1 MDALFIKDFAT
12 EKITPSFVDTVK
24 AVALGGGA
32 IAATAL
38 AAPAGAALAPVGLE
52 AVGSIAL
59 PILVGGLEKRYV
71 VPKVRELSEPVGKVT
86 DIGVEVAGGLKPGVM
101 AEKAVQSAASAF
113 RLSLKRA
120 LAGGIAS
127 GAATGTMR
135 EIGGEDVNLPKE
147 IAGGG
152 LSAVAVTLPVHGLR
166 GSFHLVGDIL
176 SKTKTYNKVK
186 DLAGKLVDKVF
197 FDDVPKSVRRLLGGF
212 PSLEA
217 TGEAVLNNQSERI
230 ARFIAS
236 KEFTDYYVGYLKR
249 FYEDGEV
256 EFILNYEDKFHPLR
270 RTSVAAALELMP
282 RDLLE
287 KFYNEVY
294 KPLGRYGYEAYEA
307 FSNNWYTIATRDLV
321 KEFRRIHARYK
332 DEYLNTLKVY
342 NLVVS
347 PHKDLITRLQSVK
360 SILDLP
366 ERIKKV
372 GDFRKIKEEI
382 DPKAYEE
389 INKLYLRAL
398 AATGRASDAK
408 YVVRNLLANRELDS
422 YSIFVL
428 SQNPERQKFFLA
440 AVKGAAKYIGERAKS
455 DEEVREILRTKIAK
469 ILVPK
474 VKVKDVAVEAEKA
487 FRKDIGFPF
496 ESDILVS
503 FFKMG
508 NKALNSKLI
517 SSKELKAL
525 EEAFN
530 FKKTTI
536 KRGFRR
542 SLAFIDK
549 LRGVGIEPATTIRET
564 EENIAKGL
572 LKYIKKDP
580 SLDHPLFVQFLTY
593 MPRENFYP
601 LRFRT
606 EDVIDISEAIDQYIG
621 ANAASWRNALR
632 RRKVAT
638 LTEHIG
644 HALRSKTPEAL
655 YPEFKQSSDL
665 VKAWVTGRQLPLA
678 IGEYK
683 KFVNSA
689 VGTWGVHTE
698 PKIQKLGLLKT
709 ERWNWE
715 KIPPIWG
722 VTTQTIYMHR
732 GLKQML
738 DNLMSYARL
747 RPDIPWARQG
757 SNALTWVNSM
767 IKHMVLKF
775 SLFHAVTLTKSAVSA
790 NVPLEVTTTALRN
803 ALWSVFQGKSV
814 YDVASAYDEVI
825 DFLMLAKRSDLAPFL
840 SVGMSQ
846 MDKELRGKFLQSLYD
861 KLSSSPYIGRY
872 SDKIWT
878 TFNLD
883 EHLTWDLL
891 YRDYKILIAKH
902 YVDMFKRGELS
913 LEEAVRNI
921 EEINNIFGGAKDWF
935 FISPKKQMWL
945 RLLVFAP
952 DWYLSLWRNFSRWA
966 AKDATSLV
974 VDFYP
979 AMLRLHLYIANIIHS
994 AVNGQSIFERVSEDP
1009 IEALK
1014 NWRDL
1019 FRITIPLVDKT
1030 GRRKLLSLDIASVE
1044 LEPLEM
1050 FFGSA
1055 FLLENVGKVLTRNDM
1070 TVMEKL
1076 MFLFGGMSK
1085 EFGKYLTTKMSSLAR
1100 LTGELTSNRDLP
1112 LSERLIAGIKSI
1124 VPIGLIGAVGL
1135 RYKNYATLPNDR
1147 WFMDFAQ
1154 FMEALSFKARIMDDF
1169 EDYVVRNMHNEF
1181 VQKDI
1186 DRFFD
1191 EYMELSADLRRM
1203 DLIPSKSR
1211 NNFYESIG
1219 AGIVRK
1225 LMKELYI
1232 TDQIDAAVKYRD
1244 REALEEIRR
1253 TALSR
1258 TIQSIRES
1266 RLSPRIKAVALREVK
1281 RVVDA
1286 VLRERMRQ
1294 GRVEAYKED

>member
-1 MDALFIKDFAT
+1 MDALFIKDHAT
-12 EKITPSFVDTVK
+12 EKFTPSFVDTLEAIGMGGM
-24 AVALGGGA
+24 AV
-32 IAATAL
+32 AATAL
-38 AAPAGAALAPVGLE
+38 SVPAGTAIGGPIGGLVLPV
-52 AVGSIAL
+52 
-59 PILVGGLEKRYV
+59 LVGAYSMKAVLPEIK
-71 VPKVRELSEPVGKVT
+71 KKSEPIGKLT
-86 DIGVEVAGGLKPGVM
+86 EMGIEFAGGLKPGVM
-101 AEKAVQSAASAF
+101 AEKAVQTAASAF

-135 EIGGEDVNLPKE
+135 EIGGESKGWVKE
-147 IAGGG
+147 VAGGG

-166 GSFHLVGDIL
+166 GSFHLASNIL
-176 SKTKTYNKVK
+176 SKTKTYNKFK

-197 FDDVPKSVRRLLGGF
+197 FDDVPKEVRRRLGGF
-212 PSLEA
+212 ASLEA
-217 TGEAVLNNQSERI
+217 VGEAVLNNQSERI

-236 KEFTDYYVGYLKR
+236 KEFTDYYVKYLKK
-249 FYEDGEV
+249 FFDDEEV
-256 EFILNYEDKFHPLR
+256 DFILNYESKFHPHK

-294 KPLGRYGYEAYEA
+294 RPLGRYGYEAYEA
-307 FSNNWYTIATRDLV
+307 FRNNWYTTAVRELV
-321 KEFRRIHARYK
+321 KEFRKIHARYK

-347 PHKDLITRLQSVK
+347 PHKDLITRMQSVE
-360 SILDLP
+360 SILSLP
-366 ERIKKV
+366 EEIKKV
-372 GDFRKIKEEI
+372 SDFRKVKEEI
-382 DPKAYEE
+382 DPKTYEE

-440 AVKGAAKYIGERAKS
+440 AVRGAAKYIGERARS
-455 DEEVREILRTKIAK
+455 DAEVREILKTKIAE

-474 VKVKDVAVEAEKA
+474 VKQKEVAVEAEKA
-487 FRKDIGFPF
+487 FRRDIGFPF

-508 NKALNSKLI
+508 DKALNSKLI
-517 SSKELKAL
+517 SSRELKAL

-536 KRGFRR
+536 RKGFRR

-549 LRGVGIEPATTIRET
+549 IKRVGIEPATTIRET
-564 EENIAKGL
+564 ENNIIEGL
-572 LKYIKKDP
+572 RKYVKKDP

-606 EDVIDISEAIDQYIG
+606 EDVADISEVIDQHIG
-621 ANAASWRNALR
+621 ANAASWRNALK

-638 LTEHIG
+638 LTEHIS

-655 YPEFKQSSDL
+655 YPEFKQTSDL
-665 VKAWVTGRQLPLA
+665 VKAWVMGRQLPLA
-678 IGEYK
+678 IEEYR
-683 KFVNSA
+683 KFINNA
-689 VGTWGVHTE
+689 VGTWGVYTE

-709 ERWNWE
+709 DRWNWV

-722 VTTQTIYMHR
+722 VTTQTLYMHR

-747 RPDIPWARQG
+747 RPDIPWSRQG
-757 SNALTWVNSM
+757 SNALAWVNSM

-790 NVPLEVTTTALRN
+790 NVPMDVATTALRN

-814 YDVASAYDEVI
+814 YDIASAYDEII
-825 DFLMLAKRSDLAPFL
+825 DFLMFARREDLAPFL
-840 SVGMSQ
+840 SVGMPQ
-846 MDKELRGKFLQSLYD
+846 MDRELRGKFLQSLYNE
-861 KLSSSPYIGRY
+861 LSSSPYTGRY
-872 SDKIWT
+872 SDKIWKA
-878 TFNLD
+878 FNLD

-902 YVDMFKRGELS
+902 YIDMFKRGKLS

-921 EEINNIFGGAKDWF
+921 EEISNIFGGAKDWL
-935 FISPKKQMWL
+935 FISPRKQMWI
-945 RLLVFAP
+945 RLLTFAP

-966 AKDATSLV
+966 SKDATSLV

-994 AVNGQSIFERVSEDP
+994 AVTGQSIFDKISDDP

-1030 GRRKLLSLDIASVE
+1030 GRRKLLTLDIASVE

-1055 FLLENVGKVLTRNDM
+1055 FLLENLGKVLTRKDM
-1070 TVMEKL
+1070 TVLEKL

-1100 LTGELTSNRDLP
+1100 LAGELTSNRDLP

-1135 RYKNYATLPNDR
+1135 RYRNYATLPNDR

-1154 FMEALSFKARIMDDF
+1154 FMEALSFKVRIMDDF

-1191 EYMELSADLRRM
+1191 EYMRLATDLKRM
-1203 DLIPSKSR
+1203 DLIPAKSR
-1211 NNFYESIG
+1211 SNFYESVG

-1232 TDQIDAAVKYRD
+1232 IDQIDAAIKYRD
-1244 REALEEIRR
+1244 REALGEVRR
-1253 TALSR
+1253 TALTR
-1258 TIQSIRES
+1258 IIQSIRQS
-1266 RLSPRIKAVALREVK
+1266 KLNPRIKAVALREAR

-1294 GRVEAYKED
+1294 GRVRAYKED

>member
-24 AVALGGGA
+24 AVGMGGIA
-32 IAATAL
+32 VAATAL
-38 AAPAGAALAPVGLE
+38 AAPAGAILGGTVGEL
-52 AVGSIAL
+52 AL
-59 PILVGGLEKRYV
+59 PVLVGGYSMKAVLPEIK
-71 VPKVRELSEPVGKVT
+71 KKSEPIGKLT
-86 DIGVEVAGGLKPGVM
+86 EMGLEFAGGLKPGVM
-101 AEKAVQSAASAF
+101 AEKGVQSAASVF

-135 EIGGEDVNLPKE
+135 EIGGESKSLPKE

-166 GSFHLVGDIL
+166 GSFHLAGSVL
-176 SKTKTYNKVK
+176 SRTKTYNKVK
-186 DLAGKLVDKVF
+186 EIANKLADKVF
-197 FDDVPKSVRRLLGGF
+197 FDDAPKEVRKLLGGF
-212 PSLEA
+212 ASLEA
-217 TGEAVLNNQSERI
+217 VGEAVLNNQSERI

-236 KEFTDYYVGYLKR
+236 KEFTEHYVRYLKK
-249 FYEDGEV
+249 FFKDEEI
-256 EFILNYEDKFHPLR
+256 EFILNYESKFHPHK

-294 KPLGRYGYEAYEA
+294 KPLGRYGDEAYNA
-307 FSNNWYTIATRDLV
+307 FRRNWYAIAARDLIS
-321 KEFRRIHARYK
+321 EFRKIHARYK
-332 DEYLNTLKVY
+332 NEYLNALKDY
-342 NLVVS
+342 NDIVS
-347 PHKDLITRLQSVK
+347 PHKNIITRSQGVK
-360 SILDLP
+360 AILGLP
-366 ERIKKV
+366 EDIKKV
-372 GDFRKIKEEI
+372 SDFQKLGEDV
-382 DPKAYEE
+382 DPKVFEE

-408 YVVRNLLANRELDS
+408 YVVRNLLANRELDA
-422 YSIFVL
+422 YSVFVL
-428 SQNPERQKFFLA
+428 SQNLERQKFFLA
-440 AVKGAAKYIGERAKS
+440 AVKSAMKYIGEKTRS
-455 DEEVREILRTKIAK
+455 DDEVRELLRTRFTKIFAPK
-469 ILVPK
+469 IKPK
-474 VKVKDVAVEAEKA
+474 EVATEAEKA
-487 FRKDIGFPF
+487 FRKDVGIPF
-496 ESDILVS
+496 ESDIIVS

-508 NKALNSKLI
+508 DKVLRNKLI
-517 SSKELKAL
+517 SSRELKAL

-530 FKKTTI
+530 FKRTTV
-536 KRGFRR
+536 KKGFRR

-549 LRGVGIEPATTIRET
+549 LKGIGIEPATTIRET
-564 EENIAKGL
+564 ENNIAEGL
-572 LKYIKKDP
+572 LRYIRKEP

-606 EDVIDISEAIDQYIG
+606 EDVIDISQAINQYVG
-621 ANAASWRNALR
+621 ANAASWRNALK

-638 LTEHIG
+638 LTEHIK
-644 HALRSKTPEAL
+644 HALRSSTPEAL

-665 VKAWVTGRQLPLA
+665 VKAWVMGRQLPQA
-678 IGEYK
+678 IEEYR
-683 KFVNSA
+683 KFVNEA
-689 VGTWGVHTE
+689 IEKGTWGVYTE

-709 ERWNWE
+709 DRWNWE

-747 RPDIPWARQG
+747 RPDIPWARQR
-757 SNALTWVNSM
+757 SNALAWVNSM

-775 SLFHAVTLTKSAVSA
+775 SLFHAVTLTKSATSA
-790 NVPLEVTTTALRN
+790 NVPMEVTTTALRN

-814 YDVASAYDEVI
+814 YDVASAFDEVI
-825 DFLMLAKRSDLAPFL
+825 DFLMLAKREDLAPFL
-840 SVGMSQ
+840 SVGIS
-846 MDKELRGKFLQSLYD
+846 DADRELRSRFLQRFYD
-861 KLSSSPYIGRY
+861 ELSSSPYIGKY
-872 SDKIWT
+872 SDKIWKA
-878 TFNLD
+878 FNLD

-902 YVDMFKRGELS
+902 YIDMFKRGELS

-935 FISPKKQMWL
+935 FISPRKQMWL
-945 RLLVFAP
+945 RLLMFAP

-966 AKDATSLV
+966 SKDATSLV

-994 AVNGQSIFERVSEDP
+994 AVNGQSIFDKVSNDP

-1030 GRRKLLSLDIASVE
+1030 GRRRLLTLDIASVE

-1055 FLLENVGKVLTRNDM
+1055 FLLENLGKVITRKDM
-1070 TVMEKL
+1070 TVLEKL

-1100 LTGELTSNRDLP
+1100 LAGELTSNRDLP
-1112 LSERLIAGIKSI
+1112 ISERLIAGIKSI
-1124 VPIGLIGAVGL
+1124 VPIGLVGAVGL
-1135 RYKNYATLPNDR
+1135 RYRNYATLPSDR

-1154 FMEALSFKARIMDDF
+1154 FMEALSFKVRIMDDF

-1191 EYMELSADLRRM
+1191 EYMRLAMDLKRM
-1203 DLIPSKSR
+1203 DLIPAKSKS
-1211 NNFYESIG
+1211 NFYESVG

-1232 TDQIDAAVKYRD
+1232 IDQIDAAIKYRD

-1253 TALSR
+1253 TALPR
-1258 TIQSIRES
+1258 IIQSIRQS
-1266 RLSPRIKAVALREVK
+1266 KLNPRIKVVALREAS
-1281 RVVDA
+1281 RVFNV

-1294 GRVEAYKED
+1294 GRVRAYKED

>member
-12 EKITPSFVDTVK
+12 EKITPSFVDTVE
-24 AVALGGGA
+24 AVGMGGVA
-32 IAATAL
+32 VAATAL
-38 AAPAGAALAPVGLE
+38 AAPAGTIIGGTIGGL
-52 AVGSIAL
+52 VL
-59 PILVGGLEKRYV
+59 PILVGGYSMKAALPEIK
-71 VPKVRELSEPVGKVT
+71 KKSEPIGKLT
-86 DIGVEVAGGLKPGVM
+86 EMGVEFAGGFKPGVM
-101 AEKAVQSAASAF
+101 AEKGVQTAASAF

-135 EIGGEDVNLPKE
+135 ELGGESTSLPKE

-166 GSFHLVGDIL
+166 GSFHLANDIL

-197 FDDVPKSVRRLLGGF
+197 FDDVPKEVRKLLGGF
-212 PSLEA
+212 ASLEA
-217 TGEAVLNNQSERI
+217 VGEAVLNNQSERI
-230 ARFIAS
+230 AKFIAS
-236 KEFTDYYVGYLKR
+236 KEFTDYYVKYLKN
-249 FYEDGEV
+249 FFEDEEV
-256 EFILNYEDKFHPLR
+256 EFILNYESKFHPLKR
-270 RTSVAAALELMP
+270 PSVAAALELMP
-282 RDLLE
+282 KELLE
-287 KFYNEVY
+287 RFYLEVY
-294 KPLGRYGYEAYEA
+294 KPLGRYGYEAYDA
-307 FSNNWYTIATRDLV
+307 FSKNWYTIATRDLV

-347 PHKDLITRLQSVK
+347 PHKDLITRLQSVE
-360 SILDLP
+360 SILSLP
-366 ERIKKV
+366 EEIKKV
-372 GDFRKIKEEI
+372 SDFRKVKEEI
-382 DPKAYEE
+382 DPKTYEE

-408 YVVRNLLANRELDS
+408 YVVRNLLANRELDA

-440 AVKGAAKYIGERAKS
+440 AVRGASRYIGERAKS
-455 DEEVREILRTKIAK
+455 DAEVREILKSKLAK
-469 ILVPK
+469 IFAPK
-474 VKVKDVAVEAEKA
+474 TKPKEVAGEAEKA

-508 NKALNSKLI
+508 DKALNSKLI

-530 FKKTTI
+530 FKKTTV

-542 SLAFIDK
+542 SLAFIDR

-564 EENIAKGL
+564 ENNIIKGL
-572 LKYIKKDP
+572 KKYVEKDP

-606 EDVIDISEAIDQYIG
+606 EDVADISEVVDQYIG
-621 ANAASWRNALR
+621 ANAASWRNALK

-638 LTEHIG
+638 LTEHIS
-644 HALRSKTPEAL
+644 HALRSKTPETL
-655 YPEFKQSSDL
+655 YPELKQSSDL
-665 VKAWVTGRQLPLA
+665 VKAWVMGRQLPLA
-678 IGEYK
+678 IEEYR
-683 KFVNSA
+683 KFINGA
-689 VGTWGVHTE
+689 VGTWGVYTE
-698 PKIQKLGLLKT
+698 PKAQKLGLLKT
-709 ERWNWE
+709 DRWNWV
-715 KIPPIWG
+715 KIPTIWG
-722 VTTQTIYMHR
+722 ITTQTLYMHR

-747 RPDIPWARQG
+747 RPDIPWSRQG
-757 SNALTWVNSM
+757 SNALTWINST
-767 IKHMVLKF
+767 IKHIVLKF
-775 SLFHAVTLTKSAVSA
+775 SLFHAVTLTKSATSA
-790 NVPLEVTTTALRN
+790 NVPLDVTTTALRN

-814 YDVASAYDEVI
+814 YDVASAYDEII

-840 SVGMSQ
+840 SIGMTQ
-846 MDKELRGKFLQSLYD
+846 MDKELRSKFLQSFYD

-872 SDKIWT
+872 SNKIWT
-878 TFNLD
+878 ALNLD

-891 YRDYKILIAKH
+891 YRDYKVLIAKH
-902 YVDMFKRGELS
+902 YIDMFKRGELS

-945 RLLVFAP
+945 RLLMFAP

-966 AKDATSLV
+966 SKDATSLV

-994 AVNGQSIFERVSEDP
+994 AVNKQSVFEKVSDDP

-1030 GRRKLLSLDIASVE
+1030 GRRKLLTLDIASVE

-1100 LTGELTSNRDLP
+1100 LAGELTSNRNVP
-1112 LSERLIAGIKSI
+1112 ITEKIVAGVKAI
-1124 VPIGLIGAVGL
+1124 VPIGLLGAVGL
-1135 RYKNYATLPNDR
+1135 KYRNYATLPNDR

-1169 EDYVVRNMHNEF
+1169 ESYVVQNMHNKF

-1186 DRFFD
+1186 DRFFE
-1191 EYMELSADLRRM
+1191 EYMRLARDLKRADLV
-1203 DLIPSKSR
+1203 PAKSR
-1211 NNFYESIG
+1211 ENFYESVG

-1232 TDQIDAAVKYRD
+1232 IDQIDAAVKYRD
-1244 REALEEIRR
+1244 RAALEEIRR
-1253 TALSR
+1253 DALPR
-1258 TIQSIRES
+1258 IIQSIRQS
-1266 RLSPRIKAVALREVK
+1266 KLDPKIKAVALREVSK
-1281 RVVDA
+1281 VFNI
-1286 VLRERMRQ
+1286 VLRERSKA
-1294 GRVEAYKED
+1294 GRIEAYKER

>member
-1 MDALFIKDFAT
+1 MDALFIKDHVT
-12 EKITPSFVDTVK
+12 EKFTPSFVDTVEAIGMGGV
-24 AVALGGGA
+24 AV
-32 IAATAL
+32 AATAL
-38 AAPAGAALAPVGLE
+38 SVPAGTIIGGTIGGL
-52 AVGSIAL
+52 AL
-59 PILVGGLEKRYV
+59 PILVGGYSMKAVLPEIK
-71 VPKVRELSEPVGKVT
+71 KKSEPIGKLT
-86 DIGVEVAGGLKPGVM
+86 EMGVELAGGFKPGVM
-101 AEKAVQSAASAF
+101 AEKTVQTAASAF

-152 LSAVAVTLPVHGLR
+152 ISAVAVTLPVHGLR
-166 GSFHLVGDIL
+166 GSFHLAGNIL

-186 DLAGKLVDKVF
+186 EVAGKLVDKVF
-197 FDDVPKSVRRLLGGF
+197 FDDVPKEVRKSLGGF
-212 PSLEA
+212 ASLEA
-217 TGEAVLNNQSERI
+217 IGEAVLNNQSERI
-230 ARFIAS
+230 AEFIAS
-236 KEFTDYYVGYLKR
+236 REFTDYYVKYLKK
-249 FYEDGEV
+249 FFEDE
-256 EFILNYEDKFHPLR
+256 EIDFILNYESKFHPHK
-270 RTSVAAALELMP
+270 RTSIAAALELMP

-307 FSNNWYTIATRDLV
+307 FRNNWYTIAVRELV
-321 KEFRRIHARYK
+321 KEFRKIHARYK

-347 PHKDLITRLQSVK
+347 PHKDLITRMQSVE
-360 SILDLP
+360 SILSLP
-366 ERIKKV
+366 EEIKKV
-372 GDFRKIKEEI
+372 GDFRKVKEEI
-382 DPKAYEE
+382 DPKTYEE

-455 DEEVREILRTKIAK
+455 DAEVREILRTKIARIFAPRTK
-469 ILVPK
+469 PK
-474 VKVKDVAVEAEKA
+474 EVAVEAEKA
-487 FRKDIGFPF
+487 FRRDIGFPF

-508 NKALNSKLI
+508 DRALNSKLI

-536 KRGFRR
+536 RRGFRR

-549 LRGVGIEPATTIRET
+549 IKKVGIEPATTIRET
-564 EENIAKGL
+564 ENNIIEGL
-572 LKYIKKDP
+572 RKYVKKDP

-606 EDVIDISEAIDQYIG
+606 EDVIDISEAINQHIG
-621 ANAASWRNALR
+621 ANAASWRNALK

-638 LTEHIG
+638 LTEHIS

-678 IGEYK
+678 IEEYR
-683 KFVNSA
+683 KFINNA
-689 VGTWGVHTE
+689 VGTWGVYTE

-757 SNALTWVNSM
+757 SNALAWVNSM

-775 SLFHAVTLTKSAVSA
+775 SLFHAVTLTKSATSA
-790 NVPLEVTTTALRN
+790 NIPMEVATTALRN

-814 YDVASAYDEVI
+814 YDVASAYDEII
-825 DFLMLAKRSDLAPFL
+825 DFLMLARREDLAPFL
-840 SVGMSQ
+840 SIGMPQ
-846 MDKELRGKFLQSLYD
+846 MDRELKGKFLQSLYD
-861 KLSSSPYIGRY
+861 ELSSSPYIGRY
-872 SDKIWT
+872 SDKIWKV
-878 TFNLD
+878 FNLD

-902 YVDMFKRGELS
+902 YIDMFKRGELS

-935 FISPKKQMWL
+935 FISPRKQMWI
-945 RLLVFAP
+945 RLLTFAP

-994 AVNGQSIFERVSEDP
+994 AVSGQSIFDKVSNDP

-1030 GRRKLLSLDIASVE
+1030 GRRKLLTLDIASVE

-1055 FLLENVGKVLTRNDM
+1055 FLLENLGKVITRKDM
-1070 TVMEKL
+1070 TVLEKL
-1076 MFLFGGMSK
+1076 MFLFSGMSK
-1085 EFGKYLTTKMSSLAR
+1085 EFGKYLVTKMSSLAR

-1135 RYKNYATLPNDR
+1135 RYRNYATLPNDR

-1154 FMEALSFKARIMDDF
+1154 FMEALSFKVRIMDDF

-1191 EYMELSADLRRM
+1191 EYMRLATELKRM
-1203 DLIPSKSR
+1203 DLIPAKSR
-1211 NNFYESIG
+1211 SNFYESVG

-1232 TDQIDAAVKYRD
+1232 IDQIDAAIKYRD

-1253 TALSR
+1253 TALPR
-1258 TIQSIRES
+1258 IVQSIRQS
-1266 RLSPRIKAVALREVK
+1266 KLSPRIKAVALREAR
-1281 RVVDA
+1281 RVFDA

-1294 GRVEAYKED
+1294 GRVRAYKEG

>member
-1 MDALFIKDFAT
+1 MDALFIKDHVT
-12 EKITPSFVDTVK
+12 EKFTPSFVDTVEAIGMGGV
-24 AVALGGGA
+24 AV
-32 IAATAL
+32 AATAL
-38 AAPAGAALAPVGLE
+38 AAPAGTIIGGTIGGL
-52 AVGSIAL
+52 AL
-59 PILVGGLEKRYV
+59 PVLVGGYSMKAVLPEIK
-71 VPKVRELSEPVGKVT
+71 KKSEPVGKLT
-86 DIGVEVAGGLKPGVM
+86 EMGLELAGGLKPGVM
-101 AEKAVQSAASAF
+101 AEKGVQSAASAF

-127 GAATGTMR
+127 GTATGVMR
-135 EIGGEDVNLPKE
+135 EIGGESTGLPKE

-166 GSFHLVGDIL
+166 GSFHLAGNIL
-176 SKTKTYNKVK
+176 SKTKTYNRVK
-186 DLAGKLVDKVF
+186 EIAGKLVDKVF
-197 FDDVPKSVRRLLGGF
+197 FDDVPKEVRRLLGGF
-212 PSLEA
+212 ASLEA
-217 TGEAVLNNQSERI
+217 VGEAVLNNQSERI

-236 KEFTDYYVGYLKR
+236 KEFTDHYVRYLKK
-249 FYEDGEV
+249 FFKDEEI
-256 EFILNYEDKFHPLR
+256 EFILNYESKFHPHR

-287 KFYNEVY
+287 KFHDEVY
-294 KPLGRYGYEAYEA
+294 KPLGRYGDEAYDA
-307 FSNNWYTIATRDLV
+307 FRKNWYAIATRDLIS
-321 KEFRRIHARYK
+321 EFRKVYTRYK
-332 DEYLNTLKVY
+332 DEYLNALKDY
-342 NLVVS
+342 NNIVS
-347 PHKDLITRLQSVK
+347 PHKNVITRLRGVK
-360 SILDLP
+360 AILELP
-366 ERIKKV
+366 EDIKKV
-372 GDFRKIKEEI
+372 SDLYRLGGDV
-382 DPKAYEE
+382 DPRVLEE
-389 INKLYLRAL
+389 INELYLRAL

-422 YSIFVL
+422 YSVFVL
-428 SQNPERQKFFLA
+428 SQNLERQKFFLA
-440 AVKGAAKYIGERAKS
+440 AVKSAMKYIGRKTRS
-455 DEEVREILRTKIAK
+455 DDEVREILRTEFAK
-469 ILVPK
+469 IFAPTTK
-474 VKVKDVAVEAEKA
+474 AKDVAKEAEKA
-487 FRKDIGFPF
+487 FRREVGIPF
-496 ESDILVS
+496 ESDIVVS

-508 NKALNSKLI
+508 NKALKNKLI
-517 SSKELKAL
+517 SSRELKAL

-530 FKKTTI
+530 FKRTTI
-536 KRGFRR
+536 RKGFRR

-549 LRGVGIEPATTIRET
+549 LKGVGIEPATTIRET
-564 EENIAKGL
+564 ENNIAKGL
-572 LKYIKKDP
+572 LKYIRKEP

-593 MPRENFYP
+593 MPRESFYP

-606 EDVIDISEAIDQYIG
+606 EDVIDISQAINQYVG
-621 ANAASWRNALR
+621 ANAASWRNALK

-638 LTEHIG
+638 LTEHIK
-644 HALRSKTPEAL
+644 HALRSNTPEAL

-665 VKAWVTGRQLPLA
+665 VKAWVIGRQLPQA
-678 IGEYK
+678 IEEYR
-683 KFVNSA
+683 KFVNRA
-689 VGTWGVHTE
+689 IEKGIWGVYTE
-698 PKIQKLGLLKT
+698 LKIQKLGLLKT

-722 VTTQTIYMHR
+722 VTTQTLYMHR
-732 GLKQML
+732 GLKHML

-775 SLFHAVTLTKSAVSA
+775 SLFHAVTLTKSATSA
-790 NVPLEVTTTALRN
+790 NVPLGVTTTALRN

-814 YDVASAYDEVI
+814 YDVASAFDEVI
-825 DFLMLAKRSDLAPFL
+825 DFLMLARREDLAPFL

-846 MDKELRGKFLQSLYD
+846 MDKELRSKFLQSLYD
-861 KLSSSPYIGRY
+861 KLTSSPYIAKY
-872 SDKIWT
+872 SDKVWKV
-878 TFNLD
+878 FNLD

-945 RLLVFAP
+945 RLLMFAP

-994 AVNGQSIFERVSEDP
+994 AVSGQSIFERVSNDP

-1014 NWRDL
+1014 SWRDL

-1030 GRRKLLSLDIASVE
+1030 GRRKLLTLDIANVE

-1055 FLLENVGKVLTRNDM
+1055 FLLENLGKVITRKDM
-1070 TVMEKL
+1070 TVLEKL

-1085 EFGKYLTTKMSSLAR
+1085 EFGRYLTTKMSSLAR
-1100 LTGELTSNRDLP
+1100 LAGELTSNRDLP
-1112 LSERLIAGIKSI
+1112 ISERLIAGIKSI

-1135 RYKNYATLPNDR
+1135 RYRNYATLPEHR

-1154 FMEALSFKARIMDDF
+1154 FMEALSFKAKIMDDF
-1169 EDYVVRNMHNEF
+1169 ENYVVQNMHNEF

-1191 EYMELSADLRRM
+1191 EYARLATELKRM
-1203 DLIPSKSR
+1203 DLIPAKSR
-1211 NNFYESIG
+1211 SNFYESVG

-1232 TDQIDAAVKYRD
+1232 IDQVDAAIKYRD
-1244 REALEEIRR
+1244 RAALEEVRR
-1253 TALSR
+1253 TALPR
-1258 TIQSIRES
+1258 IIQSIRQS
-1266 RLSPRIKAVALREVK
+1266 KLDPRIKAAAMREASK
-1281 RVVDA
+1281 
-1286 VLRERMRQ
+1286 VLNIVIRERMRQ
-1294 GRVEAYKED
+1294 GRVRAYKED

>member
-24 AVALGGGA
+24 AVGMGGVA
-32 IAATAL
+32 VTATAL
-38 AAPAGAALAPVGLE
+38 AAPAGTIIGGTIGGL
-52 AVGSIAL
+52 AL
-59 PILVGGLEKRYV
+59 PILVGGYSMKAV
-71 VPKVRELSEPVGKVT
+71 VPEIKKKSEPIGKLT
-86 DIGVEVAGGLKPGVM
+86 EIGVELAGGFKPGVM
-101 AEKAVQSAASAF
+101 AEKAVQTAASAF

-135 EIGGEDVNLPKE
+135 EIGGESEGWVKE
-147 IAGGG
+147 VAGGG

-166 GSFHLVGDIL
+166 GSFHLASNVLG
-176 SKTKTYNKVK
+176 KTKTYSKFK

-197 FDDVPKSVRRLLGGF
+197 FDDVPKEVRRRLGGF
-212 PSLEA
+212 ASLEA
-217 TGEAVLNNQSERI
+217 VGEAVLNNQSERI
-230 ARFIAS
+230 AKFIAS
-236 KEFTDYYVGYLKR
+236 EEFTKHYVDYLKK
-249 FYEDGEV
+249 FFTDEEAD
-256 EFILNYEDKFHPLR
+256 FILNYESKFHPHK

-282 RDLLE
+282 RELLE

-294 KPLGRYGYEAYEA
+294 KPLGRYGDEAYNA
-307 FSNNWYTIATRDLV
+307 FRKNWYAIAARDLIS
-321 KEFRRIHARYK
+321 EFRKIHAQYK
-332 DEYLNTLKVY
+332 DEYLNALKDY
-342 NLVVS
+342 NDIVS
-347 PHKDLITRLQSVK
+347 PHKNAITRLQGVRA
-360 SILDLP
+360 ILELP
-366 ERIKKV
+366 EDVKKV
-372 GDFRKIKEEI
+372 SDLRRLGEDA
-382 DPKAYEE
+382 DPRVIEE

-408 YVVRNLLANRELDS
+408 YVVRNLLANRELDA
-422 YSIFVL
+422 YSVFVL
-428 SQNPERQKFFLA
+428 SQNLERQKFFLA
-440 AVKGAAKYIGERAKS
+440 AVKSAMKYISEKARS
-455 DEEVREILRTKIAK
+455 DDEVRELLRTKFAK
-469 ILVPK
+469 IFAPRVKPK
-474 VKVKDVAVEAEKA
+474 EVATEAEKA
-487 FRKDIGFPF
+487 FRKDVGIPF
-496 ESDILVS
+496 ESDIIVS

-508 NKALNSKLI
+508 DRVLKNKLI

-536 KRGFRR
+536 RKGFRR

-549 LRGVGIEPATTIRET
+549 LKRVGIEPAVTIRET
-564 EENIAKGL
+564 EDNIARGL
-572 LKYIKKDP
+572 LAYIRKKP

-606 EDVIDISEAIDQYIG
+606 EDVAEISQVINQYVG
-621 ANAASWRNALR
+621 ANAASWRNALK

-638 LTEHIG
+638 LTEHIK
-644 HALRSKTPEAL
+644 HALRSNTPEAL

-665 VKAWVTGRQLPLA
+665 VKAWVMGRQLPQA
-678 IGEYK
+678 IEEYR
-683 KFVNSA
+683 KFVNKA
-689 VGTWGVHTE
+689 IDEGIWGVYTE

-722 VTTQTIYMHR
+722 VTMQTIYMHR

-747 RPDIPWARQG
+747 RPDIPWTRQG
-757 SNALTWVNSM
+757 SNALVWVNSM

-775 SLFHAVTLTKSAVSA
+775 SLFHAVTLTKSALSA
-790 NVPLEVTTTALRN
+790 NVPMDVTTTALRN

-825 DFLMLAKRSDLAPFL
+825 DFLMFAKRADLAPFL
-840 SVGMSQ
+840 SVGMS
-846 MDKELRGKFLQSLYD
+846 DADRKLRNKFLQSFYD
-861 KLSSSPYIGRY
+861 KLTSSPYIAKY
-872 SDKIWT
+872 SDKVWKV
-878 TFNLD
+878 FNLD

-935 FISPKKQMWL
+935 FISPRKQMML
-945 RLLVFAP
+945 RLLMFAP

-966 AKDATSLV
+966 ANDATSLV

-994 AVNGQSIFERVSEDP
+994 AVNRQSVFEKVSDDP

-1030 GRRKLLSLDIASVE
+1030 GRRKLLTLDIASVE

-1055 FLLENVGKVLTRNDM
+1055 FLLENLGKVITRKDM
-1070 TVMEKL
+1070 TVLEKL

-1085 EFGKYLTTKMSSLAR
+1085 EFGKYLVTKMSSLAR

-1112 LSERLIAGIKSI
+1112 ISERLIAGIKSI

-1135 RYKNYATLPNDR
+1135 RYRNYATLPNDR

-1169 EDYVVRNMHNEF
+1169 ESYVVQNMHNKF

-1191 EYMELSADLRRM
+1191 EYMRLATDLKRM
-1203 DLIPSKSR
+1203 DLIPAKSR
-1211 NNFYESIG
+1211 SNFYESVG

-1232 TDQIDAAVKYRD
+1232 IDQIDAAIKYRD
-1244 REALEEIRR
+1244 IEALEEIRR
-1253 TALSR
+1253 TAIPR
-1258 TIQSIRES
+1258 IIQSIRQSE
-1266 RLSPRIKAVALREVK
+1266 LSPRIKAVALREASRIFNV
-1281 RVVDA
+1281 

-1294 GRVEAYKED
+1294 GRVRAYKEG